1 MWLTFLY
8 NAFGNTSMKTKIYTY
23 LICHVA
29 LVNFVKLFGENKI
42 ENDKTFVQVI
52 ACHSLTSLISYIDD
66 SYKDNKVKKK
76 KKKKKKKK
84 YILFLLDVQIYDH
97 QLRLFKVRDWS
108 T

>member
-1 MWLTFLY
+1 
-8 NAFGNTSMKTKIYTY
+8 MKTKIYTY

-76 KKKKKKKK
+76 Q
-84 YILFLLDVQIYDH
+84 YILFLVDVQIYDH
-97 QLRLFKVRDWS
+97 QLRLFKVRD
-108 T
+108 